1 MAKRVLAQLEQMVSD
16 VQEKK
21 SCFAATTNQQ
31 LRCLR
36 TGVSKGELVEAAPS
50 LFATTSYWSELKPS
64 ERSLHIMS
72 GLQHLHPDWVFAG
85 PSAAVAYGLAV
96 SNHYLTK
103 TWIVST
109 RKTHRRTTD
118 YCQPVIVANQA
129 VEKVSG
135 LRLTSLFRTVGDCL
149 RIMDFRSGIAV
160 ADSVLR
166 LRALT
171 GDELITGINSAC
183 KKMSRISQMRSL
195 ITLADPRAESGGESI
210 ARATM
215 LELGLAAPNLQ
226 QKFDNPLC
234 PGKTYR
240 IDFAWDVGG
249 QFILGELDGYEKY
262 VSKEMTGGKSMAKV
276 IEDEHRRQS
285 LIEADPKVLR
295 VVRFGIADVMRDWD
309 FLNLLLRCGIPRTFT
324 YDDRISSAGGILR
337 CR

>member
-36 TGVSKGELVEAAPS
+36 AGVSKGELVEAAPS

-64 ERSLHIMS
+64 ERSLHI
-72 GLQHLHPDWVFAG
+72 
-85 PSAAVAYGLAV
+85 
-96 SNHYLTK
+96 
-103 TWIVST
+103 I
-109 RKTHRRTTD
+109 
-118 YCQPVIVANQA
+118 NQA